1 MVRPNEEPVT
11 IGRLRVRTQIT
22 ESTGWKTEFG
32 IQPHEPRKK
41 HMDKKSKK
49 RIDVLR
55 SNLQRLRQ
63 QFSGV
68 QKQKDDPEESK
79 TLANQIALI
88 EAELQSLT
96 GNQNP
101 SSKR

>member
-1 MVRPNEEPVT
+1 
-11 IGRLRVRTQIT
+11 
-22 ESTGWKTEFG
+22 
-32 IQPHEPRKK
+32 
-41 HMDKKSKK
+41 MDKKSNK

-63 QFSGV
+63 QLSGA
-68 QKQKDDPEESK
+68 QQQKDDLEELQ
-79 TLANQIALI
+79 TLKKQIASV

-96 GNQNP
+96 GIQSP

>member
-1 MVRPNEEPVT
+1 
-11 IGRLRVRTQIT
+11 
-22 ESTGWKTEFG
+22 
-32 IQPHEPRKK
+32 
-41 HMDKKSKK
+41 MDKKSKK
-49 RIDVLR
+49 RVDVLR

-63 QFSGV
+63 QLAGV
-68 QKQKDDPEESK
+68 QQQKDDLDEVQNLQK
-79 TLANQIALI
+79 QIASV

>member
-1 MVRPNEEPVT
+1 
-11 IGRLRVRTQIT
+11 
-22 ESTGWKTEFG
+22 
-32 IQPHEPRKK
+32 
-41 HMDKKSKK
+41 MDKKSKK

-63 QFSGV
+63 QLSGA
-68 QKQKDDPEESK
+68 KQQSDDLEEAQALK
-79 TLANQIALI
+79 KQIALV

-96 GNQNP
+96 GSQNP

>member
-1 MVRPNEEPVT
+1 
-11 IGRLRVRTQIT
+11 
-22 ESTGWKTEFG
+22 
-32 IQPHEPRKK
+32 
-41 HMDKKSKK
+41 MDKKSKK

-63 QFSGV
+63 QLSGV
-68 QKQKDDPEESK
+68 QKQKDDLDEVQSLQK
-79 TLANQIALI
+79 QIASV

-96 GNQNP
+96 GSQNP

>member
-1 MVRPNEEPVT
+1 
-11 IGRLRVRTQIT
+11 
-22 ESTGWKTEFG
+22 
-32 IQPHEPRKK
+32 
-41 HMDKKSKK
+41 MDKKSKK

-63 QFSGV
+63 QLSGAK
-68 QKQKDDPEESK
+68 QQKDDLEESQ
-79 TLANQIALI
+79 TLLKQIASV

-96 GNQNP
+96 GSQNP

>member
-1 MVRPNEEPVT
+1 M
-11 IGRLRVRTQIT
+11 QIT
-22 ESTGWKTEFG
+22 ESTSCRIEFCR
-32 IQPHEPRKK
+32 QPHEPRKK

-63 QFSGV
+63 QLSGV

-79 TLANQIALI
+79 TLASQIALI
-88 EAELQSLT
+88 EAELQTLM